1 MNKQDETLSK
11 IEKTMREW
19 IEDNLERYKN
29 EPAAIEATNTQGERV
44 NKINPAPQEIRAA
57 FKDYCYIVKTMR
69 GLSGENDAEID
80 DIADVK
86 KNLNLQNKTLARIV
100 IATRQA
106 SSPYSFPGLK

>member
-11 IEKTMREW
+11 IEKTMRSW

-57 FKDYCYIVKTMR
+57 FKDYCYIVKIMR
-69 GLSGENDAEID
+69 SLSGENDAEID

-86 KNLNLQNKTLARIV
+86 KKFKLA
-100 IATRQA
+100 
-106 SSPYSFPGLK
+106 K

>member
-69 GLSGENDAEID
+69 ALSGEEAVEID
-80 DIADVK
+80 SIADVK
-86 KNLNLQNKTLARIV
+86 KKFKLA
-100 IATRQA
+100 
-106 SSPYSFPGLK
+106 K